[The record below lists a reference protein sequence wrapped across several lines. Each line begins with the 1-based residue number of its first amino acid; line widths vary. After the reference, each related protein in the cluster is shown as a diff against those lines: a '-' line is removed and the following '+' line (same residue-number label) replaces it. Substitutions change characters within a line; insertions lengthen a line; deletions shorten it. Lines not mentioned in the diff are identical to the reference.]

1 MGFASEVGIDLGT
14 ANVLVYIKGKGIVL
28 NEPSVVAINNDTDEI
43 LAVGEEARQML
54 GRTPANIVA
63 VRPLR
68 DGVISD
74 YDITERMLKYFIR
87 KTCGSGRFF
96 KPKIMVCVPSGVTEV
111 EKRAVREAATQAGGK
126 DVYLMEE
133 PVAAAI
139 GAGIDIAKPDG
150 VMVIDI
156 GGGTTDIAVISL
168 GGIVASTSVKMAGD
182 KFDESIIK
190 YMRKVHKLY
199 IGERTAEDLKLTIG
213 TAYPREETISRECRG
228 RDLVTGLPKSVEITS
243 DEMMEALEEPL
254 FTICEAVHN
263 VLERTPPELAA
274 DISNSGIIV
283 TGGGALMYG
292 IDKRIQE
299 RTGIKV
305 IIAEDPKSCVAIG
318 TGKSLDI
325 LDKLESNA
333 LNRRAPYLYAD
344 CSVPFWDAV
353 LVSADKRQTTGS
365 RKMRSGKGA
374 RTSARAHQRPCVHK
388 RRERETEVL

>member
-1 MGFASEVGIDLGT
+1 MGFATEVGIDLGT

-28 NEPSVVAINNDTDEI
+28 NEPSVVAINKDTDEI

-74 YDITERMLKYFIR
+74 YDITERMLKHFIR

-139 GAGIDIAKPDG
+139 GAGIDISKSDG

-168 GGIVASTSVKMAGD
+168 GGIVASTSVKIAGD
-182 KFDESIIK
+182 KFDEAIIK
-190 YMRKVHKLY
+190 YMRKEHKLY
-199 IGERTAEDLKLTIG
+199 IGERTAEELKLTIG
-213 TAYPREETISRECRG
+213 TAFPRDEVVTKECRG
-228 RDLVTGLPKSVEITS
+228 RDLVTGLPKSVEVTS
-243 DEMMEALEEPL
+243 DEMMDALEEPL
-254 FTICEAVHN
+254 HAICEAVHN
-263 VLERTPPELAA
+263 VLEITPPELAA
-274 DISNSGIIV
+274 DISNSGIII
-283 TGGGALMYG
+283 TGGGALLYG
-292 IDKRIQE
+292 IDKRIE
-299 RTGIKV
+299 DRTAIKV
-305 IIAEDPKSCVAIG
+305 VVAEDPKSCVAVG

-325 LDKLESNA
+325 LEKLESSS
-333 LNRRAPYLYAD
+333 LNRRAPYL
-344 CSVPFWDAV
+344 
-353 LVSADKRQTTGS
+353 
-365 RKMRSGKGA
+365 
-374 RTSARAHQRPCVHK
+374 
-388 RRERETEVL
+388 

>member
-1 MGFASEVGIDLGT
+1 MGFATEVGIDLGT

-28 NEPSVVAINNDTDEI
+28 NEPSVVAINKDTDEI

-74 YDITERMLKYFIR
+74 YDITERMLKHFIR

-139 GAGIDIAKPDG
+139 GAGIDISKPDG

-168 GGIVASTSVKMAGD
+168 GGIVASTSVKIAGD
-182 KFDESIIK
+182 KFDEAIIK
-190 YMRKVHKLY
+190 YMRKEHKLY
-199 IGERTAEDLKLTIG
+199 IGERTAEELKLTIG
-213 TAYPREETISRECRG
+213 TAFPRDEVVTKECRG
-228 RDLVTGLPKSVEITS
+228 RDLVTGLPKSVEVTS
-243 DEMMEALEEPL
+243 DEMMDALEEPL
-254 FTICEAVHN
+254 HAICEAVHN
-263 VLERTPPELAA
+263 VLEITPPELAA
-274 DISNSGIIV
+274 DISNSGIII
-283 TGGGALMYG
+283 TGGGALLCG
-292 IDKRIQE
+292 IDKRIE
-299 RTGIKV
+299 DRTAIKV
-305 IIAEDPKSCVAIG
+305 VVAEDPKSCVAVG

-325 LDKLESNA
+325 LEKLESSS
-333 LNRRAPYLYAD
+333 LNRRAPYL
-344 CSVPFWDAV
+344 
-353 LVSADKRQTTGS
+353 
-365 RKMRSGKGA
+365 
-374 RTSARAHQRPCVHK
+374 
-388 RRERETEVL
+388 

>member
-1 MGFASEVGIDLGT
+1 MGFATEVGIDLGT

-63 VRPLR
+63 
-68 DGVISD
+68 
-74 YDITERMLKYFIR
+74 
-87 KTCGSGRFF
+87 
-96 KPKIMVCVPSGVTEV
+96 
-111 EKRAVREAATQAGGK
+111 ATQAGGK

-139 GAGIDIAKPDG
+139 GAGIDISKPDG

-190 YMRKVHKLY
+190 YMRKNHKLY
-199 IGERTAEDLKLTIG
+199 IGERTAEELKVTIG
-213 TAYPREETISRECRG
+213 TAFAREEQISRECRG
-228 RDLVTGLPKSVEITS
+228 RDLVTGLPKSVEVTS
-243 DEMMEALEEPL
+243 GEMMDALEEPL
-254 FTICEAVHN
+254 QTISEAVHN

-283 TGGGALMYG
+283 TGGGALLYG
-292 IDKRIQE
+292 IDKRIEE

-318 TGKSLDI
+318 TGKALDSLE
-325 LDKLESNA
+325 KLEGNS
-333 LNRRAPYLYAD
+333 LNKKAPYL
-344 CSVPFWDAV
+344 
-353 LVSADKRQTTGS
+353 
-365 RKMRSGKGA
+365 
-374 RTSARAHQRPCVHK
+374 
-388 RRERETEVL
+388 

>member
-168 GGIVASTSVKMAGD
+168 GGIVASTSLKMAGD

-263 VLERTPPELAA
+263 VLERTPPELVA

-333 LNRRAPYLYAD
+333 LNRRAPYL
-344 CSVPFWDAV
+344 
-353 LVSADKRQTTGS
+353 
-365 RKMRSGKGA
+365 
-374 RTSARAHQRPCVHK
+374 
-388 RRERETEVL
+388 